1 LLINRKGMLKRLL
14 REPGRQGNFFRVNG
28 ARKLDVSAIGKRK
41 GLQGRLFLR
50 QSFKRNLFFCAV
62 NTEIGRVFQ

>member
-50 QSFKRNLFFCAV
+50 QSFKRNLFCCAV